1 MDGDIGFEIEPDSG
15 LFLVHCRGMW
25 SPRQADAHFAAMARA
40 IEAARAARRPVR
52 VLVDL
57 RGSRVQSQTTSQAMA
72 EGNTRIH
79 RRADRI
85 AFVYDSALQA
95 LQVKRDVTTPRIAFF
110 ESMEEARHW
119 IDVGEAQSAT
129 E

>member
-25 SPRQADAHFAAMARA
+25 SPRQADAHFAAMETA
-40 IEAARAARRPVR
+40 IEAARVTRRPVR

-79 RRADRI
+79 RHTDRI

-95 LQVKRDVTTPRIAFF
+95 LQVKRDVTIPRIAFF

-119 IDVGEAQSAT
+119 IEAGDTPPST
-129 E
+129 G